1 MFEDNL
7 EQSIIREEQ
16 ALTSED
22 DGRSKITP
30 TDVASL
36 QRVLK
41 EQKSKFEVIPC
52 CLPRSVALSDMGRW
66 NSS

>member
-7 EQSIIREEQ
+7 EQSIVREEQ
-16 ALTSED
+16 ALTSEG
-22 DGRSKITP
+22 DGLSNVTP
-30 TDVASL
+30 NDAASL

-41 EQKSKFEVIPC
+41 EQKSKFEVIPYR
-52 CLPRSVALSDMGRW
+52 LLSVVALNDTSRR